1 MCLLHYLEAAILED
15 TSNIEEAIITADQQ
29 GIVENAASIARRSNR
44 ILQVAQQEVDNSED
58 PSFQQQVTV
67 ASNNLKTGNNSA
79 INNQ

>member
-67 ASNNLKTGNNSA
+67 ASNNLKTGNNNA
-79 INNQ
+79 IYSQ